1 MTQMTSCCHKLL
13 PVDHLSLDAM
23 LTFSVGW
30 MLSTHSPPQKWR
42 NMVAF
47 TMLSTKGAATLREAR
62 MIVSAFSTRGF
73 RLQALK
79 TARD

>member
-1 MTQMTSCCHKLL
+1 MDVK
-13 PVDHLSLDAM
+13 

-47 TMLSTKGAATLREAR
+47 TMLSTNGAATLREAR
-62 MIVSAFSTRGF
+62 MIASAFSTRGF
-73 RLQALK
+73 RLHALK